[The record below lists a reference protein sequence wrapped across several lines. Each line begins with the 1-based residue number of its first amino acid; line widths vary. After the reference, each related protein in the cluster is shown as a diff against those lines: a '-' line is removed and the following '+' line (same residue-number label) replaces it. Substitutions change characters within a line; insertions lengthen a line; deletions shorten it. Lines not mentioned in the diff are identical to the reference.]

1 MDYRSYSLSQVH
13 GLASADGH
21 DEVAM
26 IHLLGDLAHT
36 IDLVPAMYCIE
47 LHKGY
52 LHWWPM
58 GTNEYLM
65 LCSFNDASTIHSP
78 HHTDPY
84 SLLQSVECLPQNRE
98 GDNCDPSS
106 EERSSKCN
114 HPDTLLR
121 LVVIDTR
128 ENHRVL
134 GCTSREQ

>member
-13 GLASADGH
+13 SLASTDGH

-36 IDLVPAMYCIE
+36 IDLVPATHRIE
-47 LHKGY
+47 LHIGY

-84 SLLQSVECLPQNRE
+84 SLLQSVEYLPQNRE

-106 EERSSKCN
+106 
-114 HPDTLLR
+114 
-121 LVVIDTR
+121 
-128 ENHRVL
+128 
-134 GCTSREQ
+134 